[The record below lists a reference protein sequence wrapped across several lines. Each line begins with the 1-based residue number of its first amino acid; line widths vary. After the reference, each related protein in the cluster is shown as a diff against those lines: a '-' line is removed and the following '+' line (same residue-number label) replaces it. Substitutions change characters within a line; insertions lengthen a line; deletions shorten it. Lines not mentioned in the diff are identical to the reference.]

1 MEATSG
7 FFQKCQQYL
16 NFRGSNSNGG
26 GKISQNYQVG
36 SEDSDI
42 EDNEQYDE
50 DSNNDQSLS
59 SRFTPFQ
66 RSYQK
71 VSTEDKTTKYSDSY
85 QNLGDRSNDDFYD
98 ASSTNNSKRKD
109 SEDWGWGED
118 SGWSDVKSSSSIDK
132 TSKKTTTSSSST
144 VGGLAAKKKSEKS
157 KNEPAEPANL
167 LIDFGGASSAAEKKN
182 TTKTEG
188 ESWANWENDA
198 WESLSK

>member
-50 DSNNDQSLS
+50 DSKNDQSLS

-71 VSTEDKTTKYSDSY
+71 VSTEDKTTKYETIIFLLHTKLTY
-85 QNLGDRSNDDFYD
+85 NLKRSFNVLLTTFI
-98 ASSTNNSKRKD
+98 K
-109 SEDWGWGED
+109 
-118 SGWSDVKSSSSIDK
+118 VSSI
-132 TSKKTTTSSSST
+132 
-144 VGGLAAKKKSEKS
+144 
-157 KNEPAEPANL
+157 
-167 LIDFGGASSAAEKKN
+167 
-182 TTKTEG
+182 
-188 ESWANWENDA
+188 
-198 WESLSK
+198 

>member
-71 VSTEDKTTKYSDSY
+71 VSTEDKTTKYGKIVFLLY
-85 QNLGDRSNDDFYD
+85 TELTYNLKDN
-98 ASSTNNSKRKD
+98 STYLYILTSFISVIYFRKHLEVINN
-109 SEDWGWGED
+109 GCTFATL
-118 SGWSDVKSSSSIDK
+118 VKF
-132 TSKKTTTSSSST
+132 
-144 VGGLAAKKKSEKS
+144 
-157 KNEPAEPANL
+157 L
-167 LIDFGGASSAAEKKN
+167 LGPFV
-182 TTKTEG
+182 
-188 ESWANWENDA
+188 
-198 WESLSK
+198 

>member
-16 NFRGSNSNGG
+16 NFRGSNSNGS

-71 VSTEDKTTKYSDSY
+71 VSTEDKTTKYEKSLLIPTLHSVNDVTGRF
-85 QNLGDRSNDDFYD
+85 LGDSFCDIIN
-98 ASSTNNSKRKD
+98 
-109 SEDWGWGED
+109 G
-118 SGWSDVKSSSSIDK
+118 V
-132 TSKKTTTSSSST
+132 
-144 VGGLAAKKKSEKS
+144 
-157 KNEPAEPANL
+157 
-167 LIDFGGASSAAEKKN
+167 
-182 TTKTEG
+182 
-188 ESWANWENDA
+188 
-198 WESLSK
+198 

>member
-16 NFRGSNSNGG
+16 NFRGSNSNSGG

-50 DSNNDQSLS
+50 ESNNDQSLS

-71 VSTEDKTTKYSDSY
+71 VSTEDKTTKYDKIFFSY
-85 QNLGDRSNDDFYD
+85 ILS
-98 ASSTNNSKRKD
+98 
-109 SEDWGWGED
+109 
-118 SGWSDVKSSSSIDK
+118 
-132 TSKKTTTSSSST
+132 
-144 VGGLAAKKKSEKS
+144 
-157 KNEPAEPANL
+157 L
-167 LIDFGGASSAAEKKN
+167 LTF
-182 TTKTEG
+182 
-188 ESWANWENDA
+188 
-198 WESLSK
+198 